1 MAVGSGSTELTMDG
15 PLHRMSAG
23 RLRVALTGL
32 MLALFVSML
41 SSTIVANALPRIIGD
56 LGGSQTGYSWVVVA
70 TLLALTATTPIWGKL
85 ADLFDKLLLVQVAM
99 LLYCAGSLVG
109 AFSHSM
115 TVLLVARAV
124 QGIGAGG
131 LSALSLVIVG
141 WVGTPKERARFSGYL
156 GAVYAVATLAGPLI
170 GGVIVDSPL
179 GWRGCFFASLP
190 IAVVAMVLLQLT
202 LRLPRGRSPVRI
214 DLAGSAL
221 VVTSVGLLLVW
232 TSLVGQQFAWLSV
245 STVGML
251 GGGLVVGVVA
261 VVVELRHPEPVLP
274 LRLFRNRNVLMS
286 TLASGL
292 LATVAFA
299 ATLYP
304 AQYFQLARGMSPQAA
319 GLMTMTTVGSLAL
332 ASVVS
337 GRKINGR
344 YWRVWLVSGTGAVA
358 LGSGLLGTVDVH
370 THLVAVGVYLGVLG
384 LGLGLTTQNL
394 VVAVQNNVELS
405 DLGAGTSMANF
416 ARSFGGAVGVCVMGA
431 VLSARTATVVA
442 DGLSGPGQET
452 GPLPEPGRIPIL
464 ETLSTPVRELY
475 SSAYGTAFGEAF
487 LAIAP
492 VALLSI
498 VCVLLLRPAV
508 RTDDAV
514 PMPPEITA

>member
-1 MAVGSGSTELTMDG
+1 MVAGSGSTELTMDTT
-15 PLHRMSAG
+15 PQRMSPR

-41 SSTIVANALPRIIGD
+41 SSTIVSNALPRIIGD
-56 LGGSQTGYSWVVVA
+56 LGGNQTGYSWVVVA

-85 ADLFDKLLLVQVAM
+85 ADLFDKLLLIQAAM
-99 LLYCAGSLVG
+99 LLYVAGSLVG

-115 TVLLVARAV
+115 TVLLVARAI

-131 LSALSLVIVG
+131 LSSLSLVIVG
-141 WVGTPKERARFSGYL
+141 WVGTPRERARFSGYV

-190 IAVVAMVLLQLT
+190 IAVVAMVLLHLT

-214 DLAGSAL
+214 DLTGSAL

-232 TSLVGQQFAWLSV
+232 TSLVGQQFPWVSV
-245 STVGML
+245 STAWML
-251 GGGLVVGVVA
+251 GGGLLIGVVA
-261 VVVELRHPEPVLP
+261 VVFELRHPEPVLP
-274 LRLFRNRNVLMS
+274 LRLFRNRNVLLA

-292 LATVAFA
+292 LATAAFA
-299 ATLYP
+299 STLYP

-319 GLMTMTTVGSLAL
+319 GLMTMTTIGALAL

-337 GRKINGR
+337 GRKIGGR
-344 YWRVWLVSGTGAVA
+344 HWRVWLVSGTAAVA
-358 LGSGLLGTVDVH
+358 LGLALLGTVDVH
-370 THLVAVGVYLGVLG
+370 THLVVVGGYLGVLG

-394 VVAVQNNVELS
+394 VVAVQNNVELR
-405 DLGAGTSMANF
+405 DLGAGSAMAGF

-431 VLSARTATVVA
+431 VLSARTATKVA
-442 DGLSGPGQET
+442 DGLPGLGRT
-452 GPLPEPGRIPIL
+452 SGPLPEQGRIPIL
-464 ETLSTPVRELY
+464 DTLSPPVRELY
-475 SSAYGTAFGEAF
+475 SSAYGTAFGDAF
-487 LAIAP
+487 LVITPLAA
-492 VALLSI
+492 LSI
-498 VCVLLLRPAV
+498 VCVFLLRPAI
-508 RTDDAV
+508 RSEGP

>member
-1 MAVGSGSTELTMDG
+1 M
-15 PLHRMSAG
+15 
-23 RLRVALTGL
+23 RVALTAL

-56 LGGSQTGYSWVVVA
+56 LGGNQTGYSWVVVA

-85 ADLFDKLLLVQVAM
+85 ADLFDKLLLIQVAM
-99 LLYCAGSLVG
+99 LLYVAGSVLG

-115 TVLLVARAV
+115 TVLLVARAI
-124 QGIGAGG
+124 QGVGAGG

-141 WVGTPKERARFSGYL
+141 WIGTPRERARFSGYL

-170 GGVIVDSPL
+170 GGVIVESPL

-190 IAVVAMVLLQLT
+190 IAVVAMVLMQLT

-214 DLAGSAL
+214 DIAGSAL
-221 VVTSVGLLLVW
+221 VVTSVGLLLIW
-232 TSLVGQQFAWLSV
+232 TSLVGQQFAWVSV
-245 STVGML
+245 STALLL
-251 GGGLVVGVVA
+251 GGGLLVGVAA

-319 GLMTMTTVGSLAL
+319 GLMTMTTVGALAL

-344 YWRVWLVSGTGAVA
+344 FWRWWLVSGTVAVA
-358 LGSGLLGTVDVH
+358 VGLGLLGTVDVH
-370 THLVAVGVYLGVLG
+370 THLVAVGAYLGVLG

-405 DLGAGTSMANF
+405 EMGAGSAMANF

-431 VLSARTATVVA
+431 VLSARTATMVA
-442 DGLSGPGQET
+442 EGVPGLGPTT
-452 GPLPEPGRIPIL
+452 GPLPEQGRIPIL
-464 ETLSTPVRELY
+464 DTLSAPVRELY

-487 LAIAP
+487 LVIVPLA
-492 VALLSI
+492 VLSI
-498 VCVLLLRPAV
+498 VCVVLLQPAV
-508 RTDDAV
+508 RDDAV
-514 PMPPEITA
+514 PLPPEVTA